1 MKTIDMQLVRES
13 EDPEV
18 LAQEYVDLGLAT
30 SIDIGKDSMI
40 ATCGKAKKRLS
51 VGSRDLGWQS
61 IYARFELGPNDRSI
75 LSILHADDTR
85 VIVVGGFAGDGLS
98 GFIDWMESAQR
109 EFDTLNADE
118 ETLFRDGDSGRFD
131 GNG

>member
-30 SIDIGKDSMI
+30 PIDIGKDSMI
-40 ATCGKAKKRLS
+40 ATCGKATKKLS

-61 IYARFELGPNDRSI
+61 IYARFELGPTDKYV
-75 LSILHADDTR
+75 LHADDTR
-85 VIVVGGFAGDGLS
+85 VIVVGGFDGDGLS

-109 EFDTLNADE
+109 EFDTLHADE